1 MYDMPTKTRPVAACW
16 MRLWRWR
23 SDRSCLT
30 LSLPLPGAVRCRIY
44 LAVKICSNMMRNAE
58 STKRPMR
65 PQPLESPLGA
75 EAVADLGGGSV
86 IVEIMSQPAEL
97 CLSNFVASSFPAKN
111 AKAVKMSASGRTKNG
126 TSVRISCQCQAMP
139 SITLSNI
146 DRWRSSPFRSNKMS
160 AEVSIRRDALHMH
173 AFCTWYHFATF
184 VLTQLPRNFPFRP
197 VHFLSEFGTLLLGA
211 TRNVQ

>member
-1 MYDMPTKTRPVAACW
+1 MSTAPIDCTHCSKRAIPSSLAAATAEHASHARP
-16 MRLWRWR
+16 
-23 SDRSCLT
+23 
-30 LSLPLPGAVRCRIY
+30 
-44 LAVKICSNMMRNAE
+44 
-58 STKRPMR
+58 
-65 PQPLESPLGA
+65 
-75 EAVADLGGGSV
+75 
-86 IVEIMSQPAEL
+86 
-97 CLSNFVASSFPAKN
+97 
-111 AKAVKMSASGRTKNG
+111 ASGRTKNG
-126 TSVRISCQCQAMP
+126 TSVRISCQCHRLNRISCQCHRLNRTSRQCQAMP
-139 SITLSNI
+139 SITLNNI